1 MTIKQN
7 GGIFGRNPTFND
19 VTVEGEFTSNNL
31 NIDSNKLYV
40 DPNNV
45 RVGINTDSPDTIF
58 EIRGADPILTIRDTD
73 TGSATANATLRL
85 AETGASD
92 TLGAYW
98 DIKADGGDLQFIDSW
113 NEGGGTGTRLVIDDS
128 GDVGIG
134 VSSPS
139 TRLHTD
145 VTGGDNQLR
154 IATTTSGDPTLALY
168 ANGAGAHA
176 IAFDRS
182 ALALTFKTVGS
193 SERMR
198 ISSNGDV
205 GIGTSSPGSRL
216 SIVGLPTS
224 SAGLSAG
231 DVYNDGGTLKI
242 V

>member
-1 MTIKQN
+1 MTIKQQ

-19 VTVEGEFTSNNL
+19 VEAQTITVTGTITS
-31 NIDSNKLYV
+31 DSLAVDTNTLYV
-40 DPNNV
+40 DSTNN
-45 RVGINTDSPDTIF
+45 R
-58 EIRGADPILTIRDTD
+58 
-73 TGSATANATLRL
+73 
-85 AETGASD
+85 
-92 TLGAYW
+92 
-98 DIKADGGDLQFIDSW
+98 
-113 NEGGGTGTRLVIDDS
+113 
-128 GDVGIG
+128 VGIG

-139 TRLHTD
+139 TALHTN
-145 VTGGDNQLR
+145 VTGGDNELR
-154 IATTTSGDPTLALY
+154 IATTTSGNPTLALY

-198 ISSNGDV
+198 ISANGDV